1 MNIPDKVKIGG
12 HLLDV
17 EFTNNCDDIEREII
31 GNTIIAKNIIRI
43 NTNYPKS
50 RQEETLIH
58 EIIHNC
64 LYDLKE
70 EQDEAMVERLG
81 TMFYAVIKDNPKV
94 FNEDY
99 KATCGGGCSTLMNE
113 KTLSTGIKRCDFVKG
128 GGCDNEA
135 KYIVTFPDK
144 HVRHVCE
151 NCLPLRLYCSKIPL
165 LIEKIIK

>member
-1 MNIPDKVKIGG
+1 MNIPATVKIGG
-12 HLLDV
+12 HVLDV
-17 EFTNNCDDIEREII
+17 EFTNNCDDIEKETI

-94 FNEDY
+94 FNEDC
-99 KATCGGGCSTLMNE
+99 KTTTGCVSE
-113 KTLSTGIKRCDFVKG
+113 PKTKIHKCDFDNAK
-128 GGCDNEA
+128 CDNEA
-135 KYIVTFPDK
+135 KYIVTFPDEHK
-144 HVRHVCE
+144 RYVCE
-151 NCLPLRLYCSKIPL
+151 RCLPLRVDCSSIPL
-165 LIEKIIK
+165 RVEIMEV